1 MTSPSGVHLGHLK
14 AYFAP
19 HSLIPGSYEANV
31 WEKKRQELLKVHL
44 GLLNYA
50 LRTGYSFSRWK
61 TIVNSMIEKDPGNP
75 RIHRLR
81 VIHLY
86 EADYNLILGVKWRQ
100 LMHHATQNKLL
111 NESQYGA
118 VAGKSAL
125 EPVFIEEL
133 ELEICRASRKPLGK
147 NDFDATAC
155 YDRII
160 AGLAHLV
167 SRKYGMNKTICI
179 VAGTTLAEAK
189 YHLKTQ
195 MGMSDECYKH
205 CKFHPIYGTGQGS
218 GNSPVLWLV
227 VSSVLFDI
235 HKQKANGAIFETM
248 DGLES
253 IILYM
258 IGFVDD
264 SNGQTN
270 FFCAQEPPSDEEM
283 IEAMRHDAQTWN
295 DLLWCS
301 GGELELSK
309 SSYHLISFQFTA
321 AGKPVMKAG
330 QVGPDLMLQSRE
342 EGKPPVKI
350 QHRSNFEAHKTL
362 GTHKSPSGRQKK
374 QRDVLR
380 QKSDD
385 FARVVKCGH
394 ISRKEAT
401 AFYRAIYLTS
411 MGYPLPVCFFNK
423 SELSR
428 IQQKA
433 MVTLK
438 SKMGYNSRTANA
450 IIYGPTRLGG
460 CGFRHLYVE
469 QGMGQIHLFLR
480 HWRSNSQAGRL
491 LRIALCWVQF
501 SAGTGKPILQ
511 DTKTHLPYLES

>member
-1 MTSPSGVHLGHLK
+1 
-14 AYFAP
+14 
-19 HSLIPGSYEANV
+19 
-31 WEKKRQELLKVHL
+31 
-44 GLLNYA
+44 
-50 LRTGYSFSRWK
+50 
-61 TIVNSMIEKDPGNP
+61 
-75 RIHRLR
+75 
-81 VIHLY
+81 
-86 EADYNLILGVKWRQ
+86 
-100 LMHHATQNKLL
+100 
-111 NESQYGA
+111 
-118 VAGKSAL
+118 
-125 EPVFIEEL
+125 
-133 ELEICRASRKPLGK
+133 
-147 NDFDATAC
+147 
-155 YDRII
+155 
-160 AGLAHLV
+160 
-167 SRKYGMNKTICI
+167 
-179 VAGTTLAEAK
+179 
-189 YHLKTQ
+189 
-195 MGMSDECYKH
+195 
-205 CKFHPIYGTGQGS
+205 
-218 GNSPVLWLV
+218 
-227 VSSVLFDI
+227 
-235 HKQKANGAIFETM
+235 
-248 DGLES
+248 
-253 IILYM
+253 
-258 IGFVDD
+258 
-264 SNGQTN
+264 
-270 FFCAQEPPSDEEM
+270 
-283 IEAMRHDAQTWN
+283 
-295 DLLWCS
+295 
-301 GGELELSK
+301 
-309 SSYHLISFQFTA
+309 
-321 AGKPVMKAG
+321 MKAG

-433 MVTLK
+433 MVALK

-501 SAGTGKPILQ
+501 SAGTGTSILQ
-511 DTKTHLPYLES
+511 DTKTHLPHLESKWIKSLRIFLRSIGATLEIDTTFVQPLQREFDHYLMEMILLSGKFNEVEILNCCRLYLQAVTLSDITNAAGTRLDDAMMKGRPGPFSSRTKLHYVVQERPNDASWILWRKACRIWSRPDNYLHQSLGK